1 MSNILMNLYQNTI
14 FFVQFPWALSMEGPT
29 FQIALESALG
39 GFVMQ
44 IRRVFS

>member
-1 MSNILMNLYQNTI
+1 
-14 FFVQFPWALSMEGPT
+14 MEGPT

-44 IRRVFS
+44 IRRVLLSNLYLWFVSLGLFA

>member
-44 IRRVFS
+44 IRRVSS

>member
-1 MSNILMNLYQNTI
+1 MNSYPNTI
-14 FFVQFPWALSMEGPT
+14 FFVQFPRALSIEGPT